1 MAIERW
7 LYISR
12 RSFLTERRVYIILGL
27 CLLFPTPYI
36 AMRIWT
42 LLVKPML
49 VADAIM
55 ATLFGVICFV
65 STTVAYF
72 KVFQIIRQHQME
84 VLAH

>member
-72 KVFQIIRQHQME
+72 KVFQIIRRHQME